1 MDARL
6 YKSLKDQKVQCNL
19 CKHFCIIKNGN
30 RGICSVRENQDGVLK
45 TLIYGH
51 LIARNIDPIEKKP
64 LFHFFPGSLSLSVA
78 SVGCN
83 FKCLFCQNADI
94 AQMPSDRNG
103 LIMGDSFKPEEI
115 VKIAKKGKC
124 KSIAYTYTEPTVNFE
139 FVLDTAKLAAEKRIK
154 NVLVT
159 NGYISDQA
167 LKILSP
173 YIDAANVDLKAFNNE
188 FYTKICNAELENV
201 QKTLVQMNSAGIFLE
216 ITTLIIPGLN
226 DNTEEIQN
234 LALFIAESL
243 GRETPWHVS
252 RFHPSYKL
260 YDPPVTPVETLNK
273 AREAGLNEGLKYV
286 YTGNVHGSGFENTLC
301 SNCGKLLIKRSGF
314 MVEENLIVNGSCPG
328 CNTKTDGLF

>member
-1 MDARL
+1 MEARL
-6 YKSLKDQKVQCNL
+6 YKALKDQKVQCNL
-19 CKHFCIIKNGN
+19 CKHFCIIKNGS
-30 RGICSVRENQDGVLK
+30 RGICNVRENQEGVLK
-45 TLIYGH
+45 TLIYGN
-51 LIARNIDPIEKKP
+51 LIARNVDPIEKKP

-103 LIMGDSFKPEEI
+103 LIMGDFFKPDEI
-115 VKIAKKGKC
+115 VKMAKKRKC

-139 FVLDTAKLAAEKRIK
+139 FVLDTARLAAEKGIK
-154 NVLVT
+154 NVLIT

-188 FYTKICNAELENV
+188 FYTKKCNAELENV
-201 QKTLVQMNSAGIFLE
+201 QKTLIQMKSSGIFLE

-226 DNTEEIQN
+226 DNPDEIQK

-252 RFHPSYKL
+252 RFHPAYKL
-260 YDPPVTPVETLNK
+260 CDRPGTPVETLNN
-273 AREAGLNEGLKYV
+273 ARKTGLKTGLKYV

-301 SNCGKLLIKRSGF
+301 CNCGKLLIKRSGF
-314 MVEENLIVNGSCPG
+314 MVEENFIVNGSCPD